1 MVDNDRT
8 CTFLTAR
15 RRFSHPFFPRPFH
28 SCEQARRTANHPGK
42 RGRPRKAKGE
52 VARNVERERE
62 RELARRRGEHGVRGR
77 KRKEKE
83 NTEREVERPRSSLNV
98 LVRSSRWS
106 RAFRDGIR
114 FIANPVCAPRTR
126 ASESER
132 KTARKSERAS
142 KRANEQGWKAGHEGR
157 RARRKRGRV
166 TGKGK
171 GPIELAWGWIFLS
184 FVPPTPC
191 PSLLL
196 PSRVRPFSSCSTSRC
211 CTLLCCVLSVAMLLL
226 LLLLLPVVGRLLV
239 ALQNCWQCS

>member
-62 RELARRRGEHGVRGR
+62 RERVLARRRGEHGVRGR

-114 FIANPVCAPRTR
+114 FIANPVCAPRAR

-142 KRANEQGWKAGHEGR
+142 ERANERTNKAGKPDTKGGGREGR
-157 RARRKRGRV
+157 EGESREKERA
-166 TGKGK
+166 
-171 GPIELAWGWIFLS
+171 
-184 FVPPTPC
+184 
-191 PSLLL
+191 PS
-196 PSRVRPFSSCSTSRC
+196 S
-211 CTLLCCVLSVAMLLL
+211 
-226 LLLLLPVVGRLLV
+226 
-239 ALQNCWQCS
+239 